1 MDRMIEPLLQAER
14 ALATGLL
21 DRAEA
26 LYAATLEAD
35 PRNAIATV
43 GLARVA
49 LERGDEEGALRLG
62 RAALAIDPGDLV
74 AQRLVSRL
82 DEVGEFRAGRRP
94 PGPGPADTMPAA
106 APAPAEAPAPA
117 DASAADAPGDVAPPA
132 PAPRRRG
139 LLARLLGRR

>member
-106 APAPAEAPAPA
+106 APAPA

>member
-14 ALATGLL
+14 ALAVGLL

-49 LERGDEEGALRLG
+49 IERGDEEGALRLG
-62 RAALAIDPGDLV
+62 RAALAIDPDDLV
-74 AQRLVSRL
+74 AQRLVARL
-82 DEVGEFRAGRRP
+82 DEIGEFRAGARP
-94 PGPGPADTMPAA
+94 TEPDRAGAGPVPVPPPPT
-106 APAPAEAPAPA
+106 APAEAPAA
-117 DASAADAPGDVAPPA
+117 DDAPRTDTPRPA
-132 PAPRRRG
+132 VPGVDA
-139 LLARLLGRR
+139 

>member
-94 PGPGPADTMPAA
+94 TGPGPADAMPVA
-106 APAPAEAPAPA
+106 APAPA
-117 DASAADAPGDVAPPA
+117 DAPGDATTAADAPGVASPPA